1 MINIFRNA
9 FLAVVV
15 MFSMIGGTLLASP
28 TASAQGCDTGGIL
41 SFPRWYDGL
50 CQNGKIES
58 PADKGL
64 PTFVWTIVLNLVDML
79 LYAVGYVSLAFV
91 IWGGF
96 KFMISGD
103 NAAGSAAARKTI
115 LNAIIGL
122 VLSIMSVG
130 IVNVVAGAIK

>member
-9 FLAVVV
+9 FLAMVV
-15 MFSMIGGTLLASP
+15 MVSMVGGTLLASP
-28 TASAQGCDTGGIL
+28 AVSAQSCSTGGIL

-64 PTFVWTIVLNLVDML
+64 PTFIWTIVLNLVDML

-115 LNAIIGL
+115 LNAVIGL